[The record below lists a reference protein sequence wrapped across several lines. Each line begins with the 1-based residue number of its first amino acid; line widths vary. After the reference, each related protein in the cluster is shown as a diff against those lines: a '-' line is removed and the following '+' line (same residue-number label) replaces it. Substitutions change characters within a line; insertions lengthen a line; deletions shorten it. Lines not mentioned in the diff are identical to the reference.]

1 MAPPRNWASLAVMG
15 CLIHG
20 SPKLNLKKDD
30 QMFLVAS
37 RSMRT

>member
-1 MAPPRNWASLAVMG
+1 MAPPRNWASRAMMG

-20 SPKLNLKKDD
+20 SPKLNLKNDV
-30 QMFLVAS
+30 QMVLVAS